1 MAALFKHVMVL
12 LVRLELIPG
21 MVDLSWETH
30 QLATQNLLFVKLTTV
45 VSLLTHGSEGE
56 LGRRGCVILC

>member
-12 LVRLELIPG
+12 LVRLERIPG

-30 QLATQNLLFVKLTTV
+30 QLATQNLLFETV
-45 VSLLTHGSEGE
+45 VSLSTHGSEGE